1 MPEQPPERR
10 ALSLTLVPK
19 ARGRSFGLQAG
30 DQPMAY
36 EVAGL
41 PPDLAVEIAELDGRW
56 QLLVV
61 RDGQA
66 GDWQGDFDSPDD
78 VLAAIGREL
87 GHVDPRSR

>member
-1 MPEQPPERR
+1 MPEQPP
-10 ALSLTLVPK
+10 AKPSLALTLVPK
-19 ARGRSFGLQAG
+19 ARGRGFGLQTG

-41 PPDLAVEIAELDGRW
+41 PPDLAVEIAEVDGRW

-78 VLAAIGREL
+78 VLAAIAREL
-87 GHVDPRSR
+87 WPVDPRSR

>member
-1 MPEQPPERR
+1 MPEQPPDTRSP
-10 ALSLTLVPK
+10 ALTLVPK
-19 ARGRSFGLQAG
+19 ARGRGFGVQAG

-61 RDGQA
+61 RDGEA

-78 VLAAIGREL
+78 VLAAIVREL
-87 GHVDPRSR
+87 EHVDPRSR